1 MKEHVPAGAGRV
13 ACRPGSPKDKTRAAP
28 GVSRAGFQIAVCIRL
43 GTFITMSTLT
53 AIFDPNPDGTVHLPL
68 PEELRTRKLK
78 IFAILTPIESGEQIP
93 LKVAA
98 GGFGCLK
105 GKIHA
110 APDFDAPLA
119 DFRN

>member
-1 MKEHVPAGAGRV
+1 
-13 ACRPGSPKDKTRAAP
+13 
-28 GVSRAGFQIAVCIRL
+28 
-43 GTFITMSTLT
+43 MSTLT

-68 PEELRTRKLK
+68 PDELRTRKLK

-93 LKVAA
+93 LKAAA

-110 APDFDAPLA
+110 AADFDSPLA